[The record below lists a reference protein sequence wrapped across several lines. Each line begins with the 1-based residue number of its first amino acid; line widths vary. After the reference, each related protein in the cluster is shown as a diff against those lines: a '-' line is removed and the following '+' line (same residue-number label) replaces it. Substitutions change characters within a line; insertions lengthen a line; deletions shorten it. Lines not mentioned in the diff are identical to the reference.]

1 MFYLFVR
8 TEKLSKI
15 YGHHA
20 AVHDLTLEVEPG
32 EVFGLLGMSGAGK
45 TTIVRMLL
53 DFIRPTSGR
62 ALIHG
67 KEVHKYS
74 AEIRKQVGYL
84 PATFSLNGKM
94 TGEACLRFLSSLR
107 GGVSWQYAC
116 DLSDRLGLCL
126 RRKFADFSLA
136 EQKKLGLVQ
145 AFMHRPELLIL
156 DEPTL
161 GLDAE
166 AKIEFFHMVTEAR
179 REGRSVLFATQSLY
193 DVERVCDR
201 AAILNQ
207 GHLIT
212 VERAVRLRSRSLR
225 RVEMRFAGPVSRDLF
240 AGLHNVENISLEDN
254 LLRCTVRGDPD
265 GLIKVASQYRV
276 TDILCL
282 QPGLDEVVNCYYGV
296 GTHAT

>member
-15 YGHHA
+15 YGRHA

-32 EVFGLLGMSGAGK
+32 EVFGLLGTSGAGK

-67 KEVHKYS
+67 KEVHKHS

-84 PATFSLNGKM
+84 PASFSLNGTM
-94 TGEACLRFLSSLR
+94 TGEACLRFLASLR
-107 GGVSWQYAC
+107 DSVSWQYAC

-126 RRKFADFSLA
+126 GRKFADFSLA

-166 AKIEFFHMVTEAR
+166 AKIEVFHMVAEAR

-240 AGLHNVENISLEDN
+240 AGLRNVENISLEDN

-265 GLIKVASQYRV
+265 GLIKAASQYRV